1 MGMTHQLPL
10 EGVVEAVI
18 AGVKEGS
25 QAYGVKANL
34 IGIMSRTFGQKPVK
48 KKNALLAHKMI
59 LKHWILLEMS
69 LVFRAIYLLI
79 TLKST

>member
-34 IGIMSRTFGQKPVK
+34 IGIMSRTFGQE
-48 KKNALLAHKMI
+48 AC
-59 LKHWILLEMS
+59 E
-69 LVFRAIYLLI
+69 
-79 TLKST
+79 KS

>member
-1 MGMTHQLPL
+1 MQDAAQQGLDYVELRFSPGYMGMTHQLPL

-34 IGIMSRTFGQKPVK
+34 IGIMSRTLAKKPVK
-48 KKNALLAHKMI
+48 RVKC
-59 LKHWILLEMS
+59 
-69 LVFRAIYLLI
+69 
-79 TLKST
+79 STRP